1 MGIGGI
7 AGRVDGV
14 WQRGSLLVRVIAR
27 VLLERD
33 RRVDDR
39 DALIARLVGEL
50 GRALEHSGGGHR
62 LLDGV
67 VELAAFRREF
77 VLVLDEEQR
86 SLRGVDGAAALRLR
100 GREDAVG
107 GDDGVRG
114 PERGAARACV
124 VVAAIRVDVVAPA
137 TAVA

>member
-1 MGIGGI
+1 MLSGTPSSRSNVSYTTP
-7 AGRVDGV
+7 ASRFVP
-14 WQRGSLLVRVIAR
+14 
-27 VLLERD
+27 
-33 RRVDDR
+33 
-39 DALIARLVGEL
+39 RLVGEL

-67 VELAAFRREF
+67 VELAAFRGE
-77 VLVLDEEQR
+77 LVLILDQEQR
-86 SLRGVDGAAALRLR
+86 RLRGVDGAAALRL
-100 GREDAVG
+100 GCREDAVG

-114 PERGAARACV
+114 PECGAARACV